1 MKKSLLVVALVLG
14 LSDVASAQ
22 GMDIH
27 NRYGA
32 SGTHFDLPANTQT
45 FNYGAT
51 ITGGT
56 LAYKVSLQVYHNDVL
71 KAVFLRIVAL
81 PPPEYQYSQNVNM
94 GGWGLKPGDDVTFV
108 CTVIGLALGN
118 ILDVDYLHGDVVEPQ
133 GTF

>member
-1 MKKSLLVVALVLG
+1 MKQTLLVVALVVG
-14 LSDVASAQ
+14 VSNVASAQ
-22 GMDIH
+22 GMEIH

-32 SGTHFDLPANTQT
+32 SGTHFDLPANTQN

-56 LAYKVSLQVYHNDVL
+56 LAYKILLQVYHNDVL
-71 KAVFLRIVAL
+71 KGVFIKIVAL
-81 PPPEYQYSQNVNM
+81 PPAEYQYSQNITM
-94 GGWGLKPGDDVTFV
+94 GAWGLKPGDKVTFI
-108 CTVIGLALGN
+108 CTAVGLALGN